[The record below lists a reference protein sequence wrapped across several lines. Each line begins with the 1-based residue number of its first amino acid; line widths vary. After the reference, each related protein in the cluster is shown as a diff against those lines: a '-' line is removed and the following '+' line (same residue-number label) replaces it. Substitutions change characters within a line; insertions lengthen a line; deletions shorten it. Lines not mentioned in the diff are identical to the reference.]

1 MTKIYKDFKGGDSF
15 GTPWGTIRCAIVG
28 GILKAEVA
36 PEIAE
41 HMVKWHK
48 FKIDS
53 SVEPP
58 KKAPAKK
65 AAKKPAPKKSKK
77 VSNSK

>member
-15 GTPWGTIRCAIVG
+15 STPWGTIRCAISG
-28 GILKAEVA
+28 GLLRAEVS
-36 PEIAE
+36 PQIAE
-41 HMVKWHK
+41 HMVKWYQ

-58 KKAPAKK
+58 KKAPTKK
-65 AAKKPAPKKSKK
+65 VSKKPSAKKSKK